1 MRKEGGTMAKQK
13 KYAEIHTVTFQYIGT
28 DKEFNFFLK
37 SIVYDYLTFINS
49 KKRKFKNFSSSN
61 RFVTILVICLV

>member
-1 MRKEGGTMAKQK
+1 MARQK

-37 SIVYDYLTFINS
+37 SVVYDYFTFINNNAKDS
-49 KKRKFKNFSSSN
+49 KTFHLP
-61 RFVTILVICLV
+61 IAL